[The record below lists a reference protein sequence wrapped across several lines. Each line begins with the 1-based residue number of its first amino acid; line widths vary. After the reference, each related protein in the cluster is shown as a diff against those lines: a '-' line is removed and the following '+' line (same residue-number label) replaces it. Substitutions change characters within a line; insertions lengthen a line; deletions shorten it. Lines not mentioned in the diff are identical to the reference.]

1 MIAVSSMFLSKVSA
15 QDDFTLGTSYY
26 LISLDDVTA
35 ASISPA
41 DIAMDLRVDEAARF
55 LYVWDNTYTGLTAA
69 GPNWNGEVGA
79 FTSLAVGT
87 VGWSGLGFAAVG
99 TKVNLSGI
107 TSAFT
112 FHIAMKSTSTNS
124 HVVALSGGAGL
135 DARLCIGATAF
146 VDGANTYQ
154 PYANF
159 ARDGKWHL
167 IEIPMTAF
175 FDKGLKYPEPFLDNY
190 FYMLSGGTAGTKI
203 DMDAI
208 FIYKKKSAGI
218 NNLKMNE
225 LSVLVTSKTVS
236 VVGATD
242 RLEVYTLTGKRVLV
256 SNEPIFDV
264 KSLAKGIYVIKSGGF
279 VSKFVVR

>member
-1 MIAVSSMFLSKVSA
+1 
-15 QDDFTLGTSYY
+15 
-26 LISLDDVTA
+26 
-35 ASISPA
+35 
-41 DIAMDLRVDEAARF
+41 
-55 LYVWDNTYTGLTAA
+55 
-69 GPNWNGEVGA
+69 
-79 FTSLAVGT
+79 
-87 VGWSGLGFAAVG
+87 
-99 TKVNLSGI
+99 
-107 TSAFT
+107 
-112 FHIAMKSTSTNS
+112 
-124 HVVALSGGAGL
+124 
-135 DARLCIGATAF
+135 
-146 VDGANTYQ
+146 
-154 PYANF
+154 
-159 ARDGKWHL
+159 
-167 IEIPMTAF
+167 
-175 FDKGLKYPEPFLDNY
+175 
-190 FYMLSGGTAGTKI
+190 MLSGGTAGTKI